1 MGDNLRM
8 DVTIRVNGASPVSLQ
23 RWLDNELS
31 YADGTAVLR
40 GEVLHLDLHETA
52 SPHGVAQALRRWQVN
67 RPHQPTL
74 VLESDGGELEVT
86 AQDPE
91 AVERMEQW
99 LGTEP
104 AAGQPAGMTAGIQE
118 ATPPAGPEDN
128 GYHGPTGSESDG
140 YTGPTGSESDADD
153 AGYTGPPPGPTFPT
167 DV

>member
-52 SPHGVAQALRRWQVN
+52 SLHGVAQTLRRWQIN
-67 RPHQPTL
+67 RSHQPTL
-74 VLESDGGELEVT
+74 VLESVGGELEVT

-104 AAGQPAGMTAGIQE
+104 VAVRVDIQE
-118 ATPPAGPEDN
+118 ATPPARPDDN
-128 GYHGPTGSESDG
+128 GYRGPSGGETDG
-140 YTGPTGSESDADD
+140 YTGPTGGESDADD